1 MRSFR
6 RSALSPEAA
15 AIAELSL
22 GRVPLIV
29 SLPHVGTLLPPDVAD
44 QLTPIAAS
52 LLDTDW
58 HVDQLYDF
66 ARQSG
71 TSWLQ
76 ARVSRYAIDVNRPPD
91 DHSLYPGQ
99 TTSGLCPTSTFAG
112 EALYPAAPPGAEEI
126 SRRRERYW
134 VPYHAMLREL
144 IDATR
149 AQFGYALLLDAHS
162 IRSQLPRLFSGR
174 LPDINLGTHDG
185 RSCAPALS
193 EHLMAVLQGQ
203 DRFTHVLNG
212 RFKGGY
218 ITRTYGNPA
227 NRVHALQI
235 ELAQCAYMDESGNQ
249 YDPWTAQPLKSMLRL
264 LVAELLKFDPSRLQ
278 T

>member
-1 MRSFR
+1 M
-6 RSALSPEAA
+6 SPESDAV
-15 AIAELSL
+15 AELAF

-29 SLPHVGTLLPPDVAD
+29 SLPHVGTLLPAD
-44 QLTPIAAS
+44 LAEHMTPLAAR
-52 LLDTDW
+52 LVDTDW

-76 ARVSRYAIDVNRPPD
+76 ARISRYAIDVNRPPD
-91 DHSLYPGQ
+91 GHSLYPGQ
-99 TTSGLCPTSTFAG
+99 TTSGLCPTETFAG
-112 EALYPAAPPGAEEI
+112 DALYPAATPSEEEI
-126 SRRRERYW
+126 GRRRERYW

-144 IDATR
+144 IEAAR
-149 AQFGYALLLDAHS
+149 AQFGYAVVLDAHS
-162 IRSQLPRLFSGR
+162 IRSELPRLFEGR
-174 LPDINLGTHDG
+174 LPDINLGTNDG
-185 RSCAPALS
+185 YSCAPAIS
-193 EHLMAVLQGQ
+193 EQIMAVLRGQ

-235 ELAQCAYMDESGNQ
+235 ELAQCAYMNETGNE
-249 YDPWTAQPLKSMLRL
+249 YDPWIAQPLKSLLRL
-264 LVAELLKFDPSRLQ
+264 LVAELLKFDPSKL
-278 T
+278 